1 MYLHPMKISNPLL
14 FIIPTLIW
22 GSTFFV
28 IKFQVGTVAPIWSV
42 SYRFVLA
49 GVFLLAYAKIT
60 KIDLNFTLR
69 QHLRIAL
76 QGILLFGVNYWFTYL
91 AEQELTSALVAVA
104 FSGVIF
110 LNIIFGTLLLKRK
123 TQGKVY
129 LGAFIGGMGTALLF
143 YQDLRTI
150 DAQLLPVASLIF
162 CFLAVVIA
170 SLGNIA
176 SAANQ
181 QVSIPVVP
189 ANAFGMLYGGILMA
203 TIGGIS
209 GTPLSFD
216 LSLEYVGSLLY
227 LTVFGSIIA
236 FGTYLTLVGKIGPD
250 KAAYVLISI
259 PVIAMTLSAAFE
271 NFQLTYLVGV
281 GMVFILIGNYIVLK
295 K

>member
-1 MYLHPMKISNPLL
+1 VKLSKSLL

-22 GSTFFV
+22 GSTFFA

-42 SYRFVLA
+42 SYRFLLA
-49 GVFLLAYAKIT
+49 GIFLLAYAKIT
-60 KIDLNFTLR
+60 HINLNFTLH
-69 QHLRIAL
+69 QHLRMAL
-76 QGILLFGVNYWFTYL
+76 QGTLLFGVNYWFTYI

-110 LNIIFGTLLLKRK
+110 LNIIFGTLFLKRK
-123 TQGKVY
+123 TQRKVY
-129 LGAFIGGMGTALLF
+129 IGAAIGVIGTALLF

-150 DAQLLPVASLIF
+150 DAQLLPVVSLIF
-162 CFLAVVIA
+162 CFSAVVIA
-170 SLGNIA
+170 SLGNIS

-181 QVSIPVVP
+181 QVNIPVIP
-189 ANAFGMLYGGILMA
+189 ANAFGMLYGGLLMA
-203 TIGGIS
+203 IIGGLS
-209 GTPLSFD
+209 GTPISFD
-216 LSLEYVGSLLY
+216 PTFEYVVSLLY

-259 PVIAMTLSAAFE
+259 PVIAMALSATFE
-271 NFQLTYLVGV
+271 GFQLTYLVGV
-281 GMVFILIGNYIVLK
+281 GIVFILIGNYIVLK